1 MICFEAI
8 ERRVICSIA
17 AVSCIGGVCVQAVLA
32 FYDRFHNQG
41 WERFNSEKRCC
52 VAYARI
58 QTRSALVSH
67 FQNSS
72 LMHEDKK
79 CRPVLINL
87 SGATPIFEEFPAPRR
102 QSHSSHSSARRA
114 ATRSGRPSRDS
125 LDSPKGGRSSLRTSV
140 DARAPADSGGGGTP
154 TAAAGGSGAGRAEFA

>member
-1 MICFEAI
+1 M
-8 ERRVICSIA
+8 VL
-17 AVSCIGGVCVQAVLA
+17 QAVLA

-58 QTRSALVSH
+58 QTRSALVNH

-87 SGATPIFEEFPAPRR
+87 AGETPVFEEFPAPRR

-114 ATRSGRPSRDS
+114 AARSGRPSRDS
-125 LDSPKGGRSSLRTSV
+125 LDSPKGGGGPPSV
-140 DARAPADSGGGGTP
+140 GGPPSIGASTDARTPGEAGGGTP
-154 TAAAGGSGAGRAEFA
+154 TAPGSGRTRLSQEFPFSSARDSS

>member
-1 MICFEAI
+1 M
-8 ERRVICSIA
+8 
-17 AVSCIGGVCVQAVLA
+17 QAVLA
-32 FYDRFHNQG
+32 FYERFHNQG

-58 QTRSALVSH
+58 QTRSALVNH

-87 SGATPIFEEFPAPRR
+87 AGETPIFEEFPAPRR

-114 ATRSGRPSRDS
+114 AARSGRPSRDS
-125 LDSPKGGRSSLRTSV
+125 LDSPKAGPPSV
-140 DARAPADSGGGGTP
+140 AASVEAGGGGTP
-154 TAAAGGSGAGRAEFA
+154 TAGGGGGSAGCSRLSQEFPFSSTRDGS